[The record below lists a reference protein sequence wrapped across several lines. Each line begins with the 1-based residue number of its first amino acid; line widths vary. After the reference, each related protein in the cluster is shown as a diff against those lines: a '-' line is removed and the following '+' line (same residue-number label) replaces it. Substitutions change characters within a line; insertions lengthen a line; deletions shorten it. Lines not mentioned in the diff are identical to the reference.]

1 MANRLLHR
9 DVVKLVTPGT
19 LLEPLHHHANY
30 LMAIA
35 VGPTLSSALAWL
47 DLSTSDF
54 QVRNLAINNVH
65 VDVISFKVL
74 MVQVMC
80 VCKVLTL
87 YKYVPVHTKLINF
100 MFGYWTCTCA
110 IVMCFYTCSLH
121 VHVGIGLATT
131 YV

>member
-54 QVRNLAINNVH
+54 QVRNLALVLYMLMSFFQSTHGTGH
-65 VDVISFKVL
+65 VCL
-74 MVQVMC
+74 
-80 VCKVLTL
+80 
-87 YKYVPVHTKLINF
+87 
-100 MFGYWTCTCA
+100 
-110 IVMCFYTCSLH
+110 
-121 VHVGIGLATT
+121 
-131 YV
+131 

>member
-54 QVRNLAINNVH
+54 QVRNLAISTVH
-65 VDVISFKVL
+65 VNVFLSKYSWYRSCVSVKCLLCKDV
-74 MVQVMC
+74 
-80 VCKVLTL
+80 
-87 YKYVPVHTKLINF
+87 YPVHIK
-100 MFGYWTCTCA
+100 
-110 IVMCFYTCSLH
+110 
-121 VHVGIGLATT
+121 
-131 YV
+131 

>member
-87 YKYVPVHTKLINF
+87 YKCVPSSYKIDKFHVWLLD
-100 MFGYWTCTCA
+100 MY
-110 IVMCFYTCSLH
+110 MCYCNVFLYM
-121 VHVGIGLATT
+121 
-131 YV
+131 